1 MQVLFGEID
10 GEDDGLV
17 YLKEIVVHLRAF
29 NEEIDENLKVKM
41 FLDELDTNGTIEVDF
56 SQFCVSVSL
65 SSCLFLTSS

>member
-65 SSCLFLTSS
+65 SSCLFLTYS